1 MRLRVG
7 ITEAGKN
14 IPVLDNLTAAIP
26 TAMVLSKGKK
36 YIGGTEAFVGEATIE
51 GELTDSQTGELLAAG
66 VDRRGG
72 GKYAWKS
79 LERWGD
85 VEAAL
90 TYWAKKSRWRACL
103 LRGDTKCEK
112 PEK

>member
-36 YIGGTEAFVGEATIE
+36 YIGGTEAFVGKATIE
-51 GELTDSQTGELLAAG
+51 GELADSQTGELLAAG
-66 VDRRGG
+66 VDRRGWQVRLEVVG
-72 GKYAWKS
+72 ALGRCRSGINLLGEEIPVAS
-79 LERWGD
+79 LP
-85 VEAAL
+85 AAGRHQVRK
-90 TYWAKKSRWRACL
+90 A
-103 LRGDTKCEK
+103 
-112 PEK
+112 

>member
-26 TAMVLSKGKK
+26 MAMVLSKGKK

-66 VDRRGG
+66 VDRRGC
-72 GKYAWKS
+72 GK
-79 LERWGD
+79 
-85 VEAAL
+85 
-90 TYWAKKSRWRACL
+90 
-103 LRGDTKCEK
+103 
-112 PEK
+112 

>member
-66 VDRRGG
+66 VDRRGVASTPG
-72 GKYAWKS
+72 
-79 LERWGD
+79 
-85 VEAAL
+85 
-90 TYWAKKSRWRACL
+90 SRWSAGAMSKR
-103 LRGDTKCEK
+103 
-112 PEK
+112 P